1 MDAPDLM
8 QRLADAITAVA
19 GLTALGCVAGVL
31 LPGLASSTAPHP
43 ALAGSFSNFA
53 TIVETNLRIVLA
65 PFLLAVLRVDRAKTT
80 RTLGDLLIAG
90 LTAASTINVGVEL
103 GRWQG
108 QLLPYIP
115 QLPIELT
122 ALAVGVAAWL
132 VIRAGERSGR
142 MLVALAGACAA
153 LVGAAGAVET
163 WWTPHRQ
170 PTVAIAAVD
179 HSPSVSARREGLI
192 AGADVRRL
200 GPTAARSHAP
210 FPSRSSVPPRPPAAV
225 FSFINQPTPT
235 PKEPPPR

>member
-1 MDAPDLM
+1 MDAPDLT
-8 QRLADAITAVA
+8 QRLFDATTAVA
-19 GLTALGCVAGVL
+19 GLDRAWVRRRGAGC
-31 LPGLASSTAPHP
+31 PGWAAQPHRIQRWRAPSQTSRRSSRPTYGSSSPRSCWPCCVSTA
-43 ALAGSFSNFA
+43 
-53 TIVETNLRIVLA
+53 
-65 PFLLAVLRVDRAKTT
+65 AKT

-115 QLPIELT
+115 QLPIELA

-132 VIRAGERSGR
+132 VIRAEDRPGR
-142 MLVALAGACAA
+142 MLVALAGACVA
-153 LVGAAGAVET
+153 LVVTAGAVET

-170 PTVAIAAVD
+170 TTTATTATD
-179 HSPSVSARREGLI
+179 HSRSVSPRREGLV

-200 GPTAARSHAP
+200 GPSAARSHAP

-235 PKEPPPR
+235 KEPPPR

>member
-1 MDAPDLM
+1 MDAPDLRR
-8 QRLADAITAVA
+8 RLADAITAVA
-19 GLTALGCVAGVL
+19 GLTALGYVAGVL

-43 ALAGSFSNFA
+43 ALAGFA
-53 TIVETNLRIVLA
+53 TIVATNLRIVLA
-65 PFLLAVLRVDRAKTT
+65 PFLLALLRVDRGKT

-115 QLPIELT
+115 QLPIEFA

-132 VIRAGERSGR
+132 IIRAGERPGR
-142 MLVALAGACAA
+142 MLVALSGACAA

-170 PTVAIAAVD
+170 TTTATAATD
-179 HSPSVSARREGLI
+179 HSRSVSPRREGLV

-200 GPTAARSHAP
+200 GPSAARSHAP
-210 FPSRSSVPPRPPAAV
+210 FPSHSSVPPRPPAAV

-235 PKEPPPR
+235 KEPPPR